1 MTRQKLLVLTQTL
14 PAMGGQGTAMRL
26 GNMLE
31 ALARHFDITLVCVSV
46 DRPTHPEVLAQHWR
60 DLCARSIFF
69 NVADQAEPFRQHVRS
84 TGRRLLNPAPK
95 LLSTW
100 PVDYVMH
107 RLSQFRG
114 ERFDQVLVSRIRLMP
129 LWRAMQAQLGVSAT
143 RRILDLDDIESR
155 SQALQVKMLGVP
167 HLGRMGFVL
176 EWLEAKKLALEEAR
190 AFREMD
196 RVLLCSTEDRKLL
209 GQRFKLDQIAVI
221 PNTIRVPS
229 QLPLPAMNGAL
240 QLLFVGTLNYAPNEN
255 AVKWLVEEIMPAIR
269 ASVGQDM
276 AELTVIGRG
285 PTAELKAMAATGA
298 FRLHGD
304 VPDVAPFYEACHA
317 VMVPI
322 RAGGGTRI
330 KILEAFGYGRVVIST
345 TLGAEGIMA
354 DDGRELMIANSAAE
368 FAGAAQRLLQEVGL
382 AQQLIANGRRTV
394 TERYSAAACEQAV
407 DAVFVGQDSAGAG
420 PRPLDA
426 RTTAKQTT

>member
-14 PAMGGQGTAMRL
+14 PATGGQGTAMRL

-31 ALARHFDITLVCVSV
+31 ALSRHFDITLICVSV
-46 DRPTHPEVLAQHWR
+46 DRPTHPEVLAQHWK

-69 NVADQAEPFRQHVRS
+69 NVADQAEPLRQRLRS
-84 TGRRLLNPAPK
+84 TVHRLLNPAPK

-114 ERFDQVLVSRIRLMP
+114 EHFDQVLVSRIRLMP

-143 RRILDLDDIESR
+143 GSVLDLDDIESR
-155 SQALQVKMLGVP
+155 SQALQVRMLGVP

-190 AFREMD
+190 AFREMQ

-209 GQRFKLDQIAVI
+209 GQRFSLDQIAVI
-221 PNTIRVPS
+221 PNTIRVPP
-229 QLPLPAMNGAL
+229 QLPMAVMHGPL

-255 AVKWLVEEIMPAIR
+255 AVKWLVVEIMPAIHAR
-269 ASVGQDM
+269 VGADM

-285 PTAELKAMAATGA
+285 PTDWMKQTAATGA
-298 FRLHGD
+298 FKLYGD
-304 VPDVAPFYEACHA
+304 VPDVQPFYEACHA

-330 KILEAFGYGRVVIST
+330 KILEAFGYGRVVMST
-345 TLGAEGIMA
+345 TLGSEGIA
-354 DDGRELMIANSAAE
+354 AEDGQELMIANSADE
-368 FAGAAQRLLQEVGL
+368 FALAAQRLLNQTGL
-382 AQQLIANGRRTV
+382 AHHLIANGRRRV
-394 TERYSAAACEQAV
+394 MERYSAAACEQAT
-407 DAVFVGQDSAGAG
+407 DAVFL
-420 PRPLDA
+420 PHP
-426 RTTAKQTT
+426 TTDPAPQATDTSTAAN

>member
-14 PAMGGQGTAMRL
+14 PATGGQGTAMRL

-31 ALARHFDITLVCVSV
+31 ALSRHFDITLICVSV
-46 DRPTHPEVLAQHWR
+46 DRPTHPEILAQHWK
-60 DLCARSIFF
+60 DLCIRSIFF
-69 NVADQAEPFRQHVRS
+69 NVADQAEPLRQRLRS
-84 TGRRLLNPAPK
+84 TVRRLLNPAPK

-114 ERFDQVLVSRIRLMP
+114 EHFDQVLVSRIRLMP
-129 LWRAMQAQLGVSAT
+129 LWRAMQSQLGVSAT
-143 RRILDLDDIESR
+143 GRVLDLDDIESR
-155 SQALQVKMLGVP
+155 SQALQVRMLGVP
-167 HLGRMGFVL
+167 HLGRMGFIL

-190 AFREMD
+190 AFREMQ

-209 GQRFKLDQIAVI
+209 GQRFNLDQIAVI
-221 PNTIRVPS
+221 PNTIRVPQ
-229 QLPLPAMNGAL
+229 QLPMAAMDGPL

-269 ASVGQDM
+269 AKVGPDM

-285 PTAELKAMAATGA
+285 PTDWMKQTAVTGA
-298 FRLHGD
+298 FRLYGD
-304 VPDVAPFYEACHA
+304 VPDVRPFYEACHA

-330 KILEAFGYGRVVIST
+330 KILEAFGYGRVVMST
-345 TLGAEGIMA
+345 TLGAEGIA
-354 DDGRELMIANSAAE
+354 AEDGQELMIANSPDE
-368 FAGAAQRLLQEVGL
+368 FAIAAQRLLKETGL
-382 AQQLIANGRRTV
+382 AQHLIANGRRRV
-394 TERYSAAACEQAV
+394 MERYSAAACEQAT
-407 DAVFVGQDSAGAG
+407 DAVFAAPAPANALHKSPDTS
-420 PRPLDA
+420 
-426 RTTAKQTT
+426 TAAN

>member
-31 ALARHFDITLVCVSV
+31 ALARHFDITLICVSV
-46 DRPTHPEVLAQHWR
+46 DRPTHPEILAQHWR
-60 DLCARSIFF
+60 DLCVRSIFF
-69 NVADQAEPFRQHVRS
+69 NVADQAEPLRRQLRS
-84 TGRRLLNPAPK
+84 TARRLLNPAPK

-114 ERFDQVLVSRIRLMP
+114 EHFDQVLVSRIRLMP
-129 LWRAMQAQLGVSAT
+129 LWRAMQGQLGVSAS
-143 RRILDLDDIESR
+143 RKVLDLDDIESR
-155 SQALQVKMLGVP
+155 SQALQVQMLGVP

-176 EWLEAKKLALEEAR
+176 EWLEAKKLAREEAH
-190 AFREMD
+190 AFREMQ

-209 GQRFKLDQIAVI
+209 GQRFSLDQIAVI
-221 PNTIRVPS
+221 PNTIRVPP
-229 QLPLPAMNGAL
+229 QLPLPAMNGPL

-269 ASVGQDM
+269 DRVGQDM

-285 PTAELKAMAATGA
+285 PTQELRAMAATGA

-354 DDGRELMIANSAAE
+354 HDGRELMIADSAAG
-368 FAGAAQRLLQEVGL
+368 FAKAAQRLLQEAGL
-382 AQQLIANGRRTV
+382 AQQLIATGRRTV
-394 TERYSAAACEQAV
+394 MEHYSAVACEQAV
-407 DAVFVGQDSAGAG
+407 DAVFASENSADAGA
-420 PRPLDA
+420 RALDA
-426 RTTAKQTT
+426 RTAAN

>member
-31 ALARHFDITLVCVSV
+31 ALARHCDITLICVSV
-46 DRPTHPEVLAQHWR
+46 DRPTHPEILDQHWK
-60 DLCARSIFF
+60 DLCVRSIFF
-69 NVADQAEPFRQHVRS
+69 NVADQAEPFRQRSRS
-84 TGRRLLNPAPK
+84 TMRRLLSPTPK

-100 PVDYVMH
+100 PVNYVMQ

-114 ERFDQVLVSRIRLMP
+114 EQFDQVLVSRIRLMP
-129 LWRAMQAQLGVSAT
+129 LWRAMQAQLGISAG
-143 RRILDLDDIESR
+143 RKVLDLDDIESR
-155 SQALQVKMLGVP
+155 SQALQVQMLGVP
-167 HLGRMGFVL
+167 HLGKMGYVL

-190 AFREMD
+190 AFREMQ

-209 GQRFKLDQIAVI
+209 GKRFSMDRIAVI

-229 QLPLPAMNGAL
+229 QLPAPAMKGPL
-240 QLLFVGTLNYAPNEN
+240 RLLFVGTLNYAPNEN
-255 AVKWLVEEIMPAIR
+255 AVKWLVEEILPAIR
-269 ASVGQDM
+269 DRVGQDM

-285 PTAELKAMAATGA
+285 PTDWIKKTAATGA
-298 FRLHGD
+298 FNLYGD
-304 VPDVAPFYEACHA
+304 VPEVAPFYEACHA

-345 TLGAEGIMA
+345 TLGAEGI
-354 DDGRELMIANSAAE
+354 
-368 FAGAAQRLLQEVGL
+368 AAQHEQELLIADTPNAFADAAHRLLNEAGF
-382 AQQLIANGRRTV
+382 AQHLIANGRRRV
-394 TERYSAAACEQAV
+394 MERYSAAACEQAV
-407 DAVFVGQDSAGAG
+407 DSIFLDYSPTSAAPAVG
-420 PRPLDA
+420 
-426 RTTAKQTT
+426 

>member
-1 MTRQKLLVLTQTL
+1 
-14 PAMGGQGTAMRL
+14 MGGQGTAMRL

-31 ALARHFDITLVCVSV
+31 ALARHFDITLICVSV
-46 DRPTHPEVLAQHWR
+46 DRPTHPEILAQHWKN
-60 DLCARSIFF
+60 LCVRSIFF
-69 NVADQAEPFRQHVRS
+69 NVADQAEPLRQHLRS
-84 TGRRLLNPAPK
+84 TARRLMNPAPK

-114 ERFDQVLVSRIRLMP
+114 EQFDQVLVSRIRLMP
-129 LWRAMQAQLGVSAT
+129 LWRAMQAQLGVSAGSKV
-143 RRILDLDDIESR
+143 LDLDDIESR
-155 SQALQVKMLGVP
+155 SQALQVQMLGVP

-190 AFREMD
+190 AFREMQ

-209 GQRFKLDQIAVI
+209 GQRFRLEQIAVI
-221 PNTIRVPS
+221 PNTIRVPA
-229 QLPLPAMNGAL
+229 QLPAPAMNGPL
-240 QLLFVGTLNYAPNEN
+240 RLLFVGTLNYAPNEN

-269 ASVGQDM
+269 AKVGQDM

-285 PTAELKAMAATGA
+285 PTDWLKQTAATGA
-298 FRLHGD
+298 FTLHGD

-345 TLGAEGIMA
+345 TLGAEGIA
-354 DDGRELMIANSAAE
+354 ARDGQELMIADTADAFAHAAE
-368 FAGAAQRLLQEVGL
+368 RLLNEAGF
-382 AQQLIANGRRTV
+382 AQQLIANGRRRV
-394 TERYSAAACEQAV
+394 MERYSASACEQAV
-407 DAVFVGQDSAGAG
+407 DSVFLGRSSAEVAPEAVDASAHSA
-420 PRPLDA
+420 
-426 RTTAKQTT
+426 

>member
-31 ALARHFDITLVCVSV
+31 ALARHFDITLICVSV
-46 DRPTHPEVLAQHWR
+46 DRPTHPEVLAPHWKN
-60 DLCARSIFF
+60 LCARSIFF
-69 NVADQAEPFRQHVRS
+69 NVADQAEPLRQQLRS
-84 TGRRLLNPAPK
+84 TVRRLLNPAPK

-114 ERFDQVLVSRIRLMP
+114 EHFDQVLVSRIRLMP

-143 RRILDLDDIESR
+143 SRVLDLDDIESR
-155 SQALQVKMLGVP
+155 SQALQVRMLGVP

-190 AFREMD
+190 AFREMQ

-209 GQRFKLDQIAVI
+209 GQRFDLNRIAVI
-221 PNTIRVPS
+221 PNTIRVPP
-229 QLPLPAMNGAL
+229 QLPMPAMHGPL

-269 ASVGQDM
+269 ARVGPDM
-276 AELTVIGRG
+276 AELIVIGRG
-285 PTAELKAMAATGA
+285 PTEWLKNTAATGA
-298 FRLHGD
+298 FRLYGD
-304 VPDVAPFYEACHA
+304 VPDVRPFYEACHA

-345 TLGAEGIMA
+345 TLGAEGIA
-354 DDGRELMIANSAAE
+354 AEDGQELMIANSADQFALAAE
-368 FAGAAQRLLQEVGL
+368 RLSTEAGL
-382 AQQLIANGRRTV
+382 AQRLIANGRRRV
-394 TERYSAAACEQAV
+394 MERYSATACEQAT
-407 DAVFVGQDSAGAG
+407 DAVFVAPASATAAQTPNAG
-420 PRPLDA
+420 
-426 RTTAKQTT
+426 TAQTEL

>member
-1 MTRQKLLVLTQTL
+1 MTRQKLLILTQTL

-31 ALARHFDITLVCVSV
+31 ALARHFDITLICVSV
-46 DRPTHPEVLAQHWR
+46 DRPTHPEILAQHWR
-60 DLCARSIFF
+60 DLCVRSIFF
-69 NVADQAEPFRQHVRS
+69 NVADQAEPLRRQLRS
-84 TGRRLLNPAPK
+84 TARRLLNPAPK

-114 ERFDQVLVSRIRLMP
+114 EHFDQVLVSRIRLMP
-129 LWRAMQAQLGVSAT
+129 LWRAMQVQLGVSAS
-143 RRILDLDDIESR
+143 RKVLDLDDIESR
-155 SQALQVKMLGVP
+155 SQALQVQMLGVP

-190 AFREMD
+190 AFREMQH
-196 RVLLCSTEDRKLL
+196 VLLCSTEDRKLL
-209 GQRFKLDQIAVI
+209 GQRFSLDQIAVI
-221 PNTIRVPS
+221 PNTIRVPA
-229 QLPLPAMNGAL
+229 QLPLPAMNGPL

-269 ASVGQDM
+269 ARVGQDM

-285 PTAELKAMAATGA
+285 PTQELRAMAAAGA

-354 DDGRELMIANSAAE
+354 RDGGELMIADSAAE
-368 FAGAAQRLLQEVGL
+368 FAEAAQRLLQEAGL

-394 TERYSAAACEQAV
+394 MEHYSAVACEKAV
-407 DAVFVGQDSAGAG
+407 DTVFASGKSVDAG
-420 PRPLDA
+420 PRALDA
-426 RTTAKQTT
+426 RTAAN